1 MSRGKLIFFLMV
13 GIIASILVFQ
23 FNFDNKAEIMVDKSG
38 PYVGATYP
46 NNLGFDGEGIKIA
59 VIDTG
64 VDHLHPDLFGFGSG
78 GKVIGGYNFVD
89 ESKMPVDTNG
99 HGTEVSGIIASD
111 GSLKGIAPKA
121 RILAYKVSDN
131 GESVSSDLI
140 IKAIN
145 RAIDDDADIINI
157 SLGVNR
163 TNAKIDEAVSK
174 ATKNGIV
181 VVAAAG
187 NDGPALKTIGSPGES
202 SDAITVGAAYNNV
215 TASLVATLEVDKK
228 QFQVMPMMGTP
239 LLDKPITEKII
250 FGDYGRQKDL
260 GDDSFEDSIVLVER
274 GSDVEGEIVYF
285 TDKENNVANAGGKA
299 IVVYNNQKGV
309 FLGELQHPYVS
320 PDYRPRIP
328 ALSMS
333 DVDGKF
339 LKNAIQNETVAT
351 LNVFY
356 NPDFVAYFSSRGPVS
371 PFYIKP
377 DLVAPGVFVNTTLID
392 AKYNLT
398 SGTSFAAPHV
408 SGAAALLLQKNQ
420 DFTPDEIKSL
430 LVTTTDFVTD
440 AYENKFPTEVA
451 GAGRLNIT
459 RAFEAN
465 LIISPPSLIYNLST
479 EKETD
484 RIDLKLKPIQGSL
497 GDIKAEFVGAD
508 EIDFDHRQHGNVLE
522 TSVSLSSEVFGEF
535 QGDVI
540 IENNNVEYHIPVL
553 AHKTKG
559 ALNVFEEDGKLNF
572 VILYPQD
579 WSYAKISVISKNTGK
594 IDVTS
599 ITPKKDSAI
608 SVTEIGKY
616 WILANIIT
624 DGEEFDA
631 FETISVGTPSPKNN
645 FDFLSFLGI
654 PERPFIIVVVAVII
668 ISLVGLKFRSNTKR
682 EPVQHF

>member
-1 MSRGKLIFFLMV
+1 M
-13 GIIASILVFQ
+13 
-23 FNFDNKAEIMVDKSG
+23 
-38 PYVGATYP
+38 
-46 NNLGFDGEGIKIA
+46 
-59 VIDTG
+59 
-64 VDHLHPDLFGFGSG
+64 
-78 GKVIGGYNFVD
+78 
-89 ESKMPVDTNG
+89 
-99 HGTEVSGIIASD
+99 
-111 GSLKGIAPKA
+111 
-121 RILAYKVSDN
+121 
-131 GESVSSDLI
+131 
-140 IKAIN
+140 
-145 RAIDDDADIINI
+145 
-157 SLGVNR
+157 
-163 TNAKIDEAVSK
+163 
-174 ATKNGIV
+174 
-181 VVAAAG
+181 
-187 NDGPALKTIGSPGES
+187 
-202 SDAITVGAAYNNV
+202 
-215 TASLVATLEVDKK
+215 
-228 QFQVMPMMGTP
+228 
-239 LLDKPITEKII
+239 
-250 FGDYGRQKDL
+250 
-260 GDDSFEDSIVLVER
+260 
-274 GSDVEGEIVYF
+274 
-285 TDKENNVANAGGKA
+285 
-299 IVVYNNQKGV
+299 
-309 FLGELQHPYVS
+309 
-320 PDYRPRIP
+320 
-328 ALSMS
+328 
-333 DVDGKF
+333 
-339 LKNAIQNETVAT
+339 
-351 LNVFY
+351 
-356 NPDFVAYFSSRGPVS
+356 
-371 PFYIKP
+371 
-377 DLVAPGVFVNTTLID
+377 
-392 AKYNLT
+392 
-398 SGTSFAAPHV
+398 
-408 SGAAALLLQKNQ
+408 
-420 DFTPDEIKSL
+420 
-430 LVTTTDFVTD
+430 
-440 AYENKFPTEVA
+440 A

-608 SVTEIGKY
+608 SVTEIGEY

-631 FETISVGTPSPKNN
+631 FETISVGAPSPKNN

-682 EPVQHF
+682 EPVQRF